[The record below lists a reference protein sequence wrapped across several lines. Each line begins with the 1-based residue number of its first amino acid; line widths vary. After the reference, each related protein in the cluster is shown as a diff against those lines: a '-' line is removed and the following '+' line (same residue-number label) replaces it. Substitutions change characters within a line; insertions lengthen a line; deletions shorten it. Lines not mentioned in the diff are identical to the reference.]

1 MMLFPFRQQLESSRL
16 YPLFI
21 LDQFL
26 GHRARHRLFKL
37 IGLALIIFA
46 AVTLAAAL
54 APLAPALGRWLSWL
68 APRLSEMLGL
78 TFMLFASWFA
88 VYLLEAYFR
97 HCYFNNPDLSFEFG
111 RFLWRAAEPDLVLAF
126 LDSDVGRNWLAR
138 LGVTAVARDQFLTGR
153 RKLQISTPL
162 ESKALGGLADCLATL
177 LDGQPDFAKW
187 LLEFEIKQ
195 VEAVGAARWV
205 ERARHAIR
213 ESEQWWTRERLGR
226 IPGLAKDWAYGE
238 SYLLNQYS
246 LDLLTAPATQ
256 PAGLVLWQS
265 SAVGEVETILARR
278 REANALVV
286 GAGGAPLEIIYE
298 LTKLI
303 RSGRILPALESK
315 HPKLLRTA
323 ILLSRFKDRQSLEAE
338 MVKIFNEVIKVGN
351 VILVIDDLPSFVA
364 AAGAIGANLE
374 QLLDPYLTS
383 GRVQVVALAET
394 DGYHR
399 VLASKPFLRER
410 FETVQLA
417 PQPSVAVEPLL
428 AAVET
433 VERRGRGQTVF
444 TYPAVLALADLGEQ
458 FAGAESALD
467 QAFDLLAEIAPWAAR
482 AGLSIIS
489 KDAVLKFATEKL
501 HVPLGSVNPEER
513 EKLLNL
519 EKLLQERVIG
529 QDQAI
534 VAIANALRRSRAGI
548 RNLKRPMGSFLFL
561 GPTGVGKT
569 ETAKALAA
577 VFFGGEDRLLRLDMS
592 EYRGAEALGRLIGSP
607 ASDEPG
613 VLVKLLR
620 REPYGVLLLD
630 EFEKTE
636 PEVLNLFLQI
646 LDEGFFS
653 DSRGQRVSA
662 RNILFIATSN
672 AGAPLIWELVGA
684 GRRLVEAEKMII
696 GSLIKQGVFK
706 PELLNRFDSVV
717 LFNPLDQ
724 ETGRAVARLLLGR
737 LAARLKER
745 GLIFDITDQALEAVV
760 GRGLDQ
766 QFGARPFA
774 RFIQNNLEQTVAAAL
789 IRGEIKSGAVIAFD
803 ENLRLIVKP

>member
-1 MMLFPFRQQLESSRL
+1 MMLFPFRQKLESSRL
-16 YPLFI
+16 YPLFV

-26 GHRARHRLFKL
+26 GHRARHRLLKV
-37 IGLALIIFA
+37 ITLALVVFILLI
-46 AVTLAAAL
+46 LAAAI
-54 APLAPALGRWLSWL
+54 APLLPPLGRLLPWL
-68 APRLSEMLGL
+68 APRLSELVGL
-78 TFMLFASWFA
+78 VFMLFASWIA

-97 HCYFNNPDLSFEFG
+97 HRYFNNLDLSFEAG
-111 RFLWRAAEPDLVLAF
+111 RFLWRVAEPDLVLAL
-126 LDSDVGRNWLAR
+126 LDSDVGRVWLAR
-138 LGVTAVARDQFLTGR
+138 LGIGVDARDQFLAAR

-162 ESKALGGLADCLATL
+162 ESKAQGGLADLLEVL

-187 LLEFEIKQ
+187 LLEFEIKK

-205 ERARHAIR
+205 ERTRHIIR
-213 ESEQWWTRERLGR
+213 ERERWWTRERLGR
-226 IPGLAKDWAYGE
+226 IPGLAKDWAYGQ
-238 SYLLNQYS
+238 SFLLNQYS
-246 LDLLTAPATQ
+246 LDLLTASVTEPAS
-256 PAGLVLWQS
+256 LVLWHS

-286 GAGGAPLEIIYE
+286 GSGGAPLEVIYE

-303 RSGRILPALESK
+303 RSGRILPALEPQ

-338 MVKIFNEVIKVGN
+338 MVKIFNEVIKAGN
-351 VILVIDDLPSFVA
+351 VILVIDDLPSFVSEA
-364 AAGAIGANLE
+364 AAIGANLE
-374 QLLDPYLTS
+374 QLLDPYLAS
-383 GRVQVVALAET
+383 GRVQVVALAEI
-394 DGYHR
+394 DAYHR

-417 PQPSVAVEPLL
+417 PQPPAVERLL
-428 AAVET
+428 EAVET
-433 VERRGRGQTVF
+433 VERRERGRTIF

-458 FAGAESALD
+458 FAGSESALD
-467 QAFDLLAEIAPWAAR
+467 QALDLLVEIAPWASR

-489 KDAVLKFATEKL
+489 KEAVLKFATEKL

-607 ASDEPG
+607 AAGEPG
-613 VLVKLLR
+613 VLAKLLR

-696 GSLIKQGVFK
+696 GSLIKQGIFK
-706 PELLNRFDSVV
+706 PELLNRFDSLV

-737 LAARLKER
+737 FAARLKER
-745 GLIFDITDQALEAVV
+745 GLIFNITDQAILAVV

-766 QFGARPFA
+766 QFGARPIA
-774 RFIQNNLEQTVAAAL
+774 RFIQDNLEQTVAEAL
-789 IRGEIKSGAVIAFD
+789 IRGEIKSGATIAFD
-803 ENLRLIVKP
+803 ENLHLIVKH